1 MLYEYYKKIIQSY
14 ENKNYE
20 ILLINSN
27 IDKDKIKFNNK
38 NEEAMNYMIY
48 KWDIDHNDNRY
59 KNLLKYVFI
68 PNLDKSI
75 NFSNLKFDQFLNF
88 CLKEKSIRS

>member
-1 MLYEYYKKIIQSY
+1 
-14 ENKNYE
+14 
-20 ILLINSN
+20 
-27 IDKDKIKFNNK
+27 
-38 NEEAMNYMIY
+38 MNYMIY

-59 KNLLKYVFI
+59 KKLLKYVFI

-88 CLKEKSIRS
+88 CLLQFLILNKTK

>member
-1 MLYEYYKKIIQSY
+1 MLYKYYKKVIQSY

-20 ILLINSN
+20 ILLINSKIN
-27 IDKDKIKFNNK
+27 KNKIKFNNK

>member
-14 ENKNYE
+14 ENNDRKL
-20 ILLINSN
+20 LLINSN

-48 KWDIDHNDNRY
+48 KWDIDHDDDRY

-88 CLKEKSIRS
+88 CLKEKASRN

>member
-14 ENKNYE
+14 ENNYRKL
-20 ILLINSN
+20 LLINSN

-48 KWDIDHNDNRY
+48 KWDIDHDDDRY

-88 CLKEKSIRS
+88 CLKEKASRN

>member
-1 MLYEYYKKIIQSY
+1 MLYEYYKNIIQSY

-27 IDKDKIKFNNK
+27 IDINKIKFNNK

-75 NFSNLKFDQFLNF
+75 NFSNLKFDQFLDF
-88 CLKEKSIRS
+88 CLKEKSNRN

>member
-14 ENKNYE
+14 ENNYRKL
-20 ILLINSN
+20 LLINSN
-27 IDKDKIKFNNK
+27 IDKNKIKFNNK

-48 KWDIDHNDNRY
+48 KWDIDHDDDRY

-88 CLKEKSIRS
+88 CLKEKASRN